1 MTSALYESVAPL
13 RNVAGLM
20 TLIDRVRDRAFGL
33 PGMATFYGPSGFGKS
48 TAATYAMNFYDSC
61 YIEVGPLWRS
71 KQLLTA
77 IAYELGLKPARTAVE
92 IFEQVA
98 EQLARDQRP
107 LLVDEADRLI
117 RDDMVEVI
125 RGLYESSNVPVILIG
140 EEELP
145 TKLMKWE
152 RVHGR
157 MLDWVAAQPA
167 ELADV
172 TQLAAIYANGI
183 EIKDDLK
190 LRLLR
195 ESGGSLRR
203 VSTNLSHVKETAI
216 TLGLDK
222 MGLTEWGARQFFRG
236 EAPPP
241 RREHSV
247 ERSRQ
252 QQASRKAR
260 RA

>member
-1 MTSALYESVAPL
+1 MTTALYESVAPL
-13 RNVAGLM
+13 RNVASMM

-48 TAATYAMNFYDSC
+48 TAATYAMNFYEAC

-71 KQLLTA
+71 KQLLAA
-77 IAYELGLKPARTAVE
+77 IAHELALKPARTAAD

-98 EQLARDQRP
+98 EQLARAQRP
-107 LLVDEADRLI
+107 LLIDEADRLV
-117 RDDMVEVI
+117 RDDMVEVV

-145 TKLMKWE
+145 QKLMKWE

-157 MLDWVAAQPA
+157 MMDWVAAQPA
-167 ELADV
+167 EMADV
-172 TQLAAIYANGI
+172 TQLAAIYAGGI
-183 EIKDDLK
+183 EIKEDLK
-190 LRLLR
+190 LRLLK

-216 TLGLDK
+216 TLGLTK
-222 MGLTEWGARQFFRG
+222 VGISEWGARPFFRG

-252 QQASRKAR
+252 QQAARTAR

>member
-1 MTSALYESVAPL
+1 MTALYESVAPL
-13 RNVAGLM
+13 RNVSGLM
-20 TLIDRVRDRAFGL
+20 TLIERVQNRAFGL

-48 TAATYAMNFYDSC
+48 TAATYAMNFFGAC

-71 KQLLTA
+71 KQLLAA
-77 IAYELGLKPARTAVE
+77 IAHELTLKPARTAAD

-98 EQLARDQRP
+98 EQLGRNQRP
-107 LLVDEADRLI
+107 LLIDEADRLI
-117 RDDMVEVI
+117 RDDMIEVV
-125 RGLYESSNVPVILIG
+125 RGLYEASNVPVVLIG

-145 TKLMKWE
+145 MKIMKWE

-167 ELADV
+167 EMADV
-172 TQLAAIYANGI
+172 TQLAAIYAAGV
-183 EIKDDLK
+183 EIRDDLK
-190 LRLLR
+190 ARLLK

-203 VSTNLSHVKETAI
+203 VSTNLSHVKETAL
-216 TLGLDK
+216 TLGLSR
-222 MGLTEWGARQFFRG
+222 MGVSEWGTRAFFRG

-247 ERSRQ
+247 ERSRHL
-252 QQASRKAR
+252 QAARTAR